1 MTRHHKDLGSAFDSL
16 RSKGEAGGG
25 GVRKKRRKEGGK
37 KGEGIGERRKGT
49 PAMVTPFCSP
59 LRTLASANS
68 YCVNQT
74 IEQACSANQ
83 TGDFS

>member
-1 MTRHHKDLGSAFDSL
+1 MTRHYKDLGSAFDSL
-16 RSKGEAGGG
+16 RSKGVGE

-49 PAMVTPFCSP
+49 PAIVTPFCLP

-68 YCVNQT
+68 YCVNQK